1 MLPLPV
7 SRPPVLSFFLRMWS
21 KKQLPERQK
30 AAEKNMG
37 HLIGSNTLLKQ
48 EMIARSIAVVPSQ
61 AVMRSKQ
68 ELQEL
73 MQRLEVQE
81 SEQAKLVQRN
91 AFLESAIF
99 AQEAVSAGLAHK
111 GTDLA
116 DARAFCAGRRSMQLP
131 EVCVTASCQAFLQGS
146 SRVRD
151 FPQYLVSITNTSST
165 KIWCRYRLKSLHMA
179 ACTLLVCAYEDCKI
193 VHY

>member
-1 MLPLPV
+1 MLPLLV

-21 KKQLPERQK
+21 RKHLPERQE
-30 AAEKNMG
+30 AAEDNMG
-37 HLIGSNTLLKQ
+37 QSVQCNTLLKQ

-91 AFLESAIF
+91 AFLESAIS
-99 AQEAVSAGLAHK
+99 AQEAFSADLAHK
-111 GTDLA
+111 ETDLA
-116 DARAFCAGRRSMQLP
+116 DARAFCAGRHSMQLP
-131 EVCVTASCQAFLQGS
+131 EVHVTDSCKASLQGS
-146 SRVRD
+146 SKVRD

-165 KIWCRYRLKSLHMA
+165 KIRCKYRLKSLHMA
-179 ACTLLVCAYEDCKI
+179 ACTLTACAYEDRKI
-193 VHY
+193 VYY